1 MRKRFKLI
9 QDVNYHA
16 WTTNSL
22 SLDTFS
28 VNSAYENT
36 RHERRKA
43 LPSITNTTKNLICCG
58 GKIVTKLHV
67 NQTEII

>member
-1 MRKRFKLI
+1 MHGQQI
-9 QDVNYHA
+9 HI
-16 WTTNSL
+16 

-36 RHERRKA
+36 RHERREA
-43 LPSITNTTKNLICCG
+43 LPSITNTTKNLIRCG
-58 GKIVTKLHV
+58 SKIVTKLHD